1 MKPSPLSKATRTLI
15 DSSLSDIETTLDAD
29 VISFFGEIRTGVD
42 SIMKNIVEELASD
55 DGKHDQ
61 LVVILTTPGGTLNP
75 LERMVTIFRH
85 FYSKVIFIVPDYAYS
100 AGTIL
105 CMSGDEI
112 WMNYYS
118 ALGPIDPQ
126 VPLADGT
133 VVPALGYLDKVNEM
147 IDKSRAGE
155 LTDAEFLLLRDM
167 DLAKLR
173 AFEQAKE
180 LAIDLIEKWLA
191 NYKFK
196 DWVQHS
202 DGAPVTEEE
211 KKQRAR
217 EIASYLSDNNIWKS
231 HSRPISIDELGQ
243 MKLKVRDYTDD
254 AALAELIDTYN
265 ELCMEYI
272 ADQGFGLFFH
282 TRRHL

>member
-1 MKPSPLSKATRTLI
+1 
-15 DSSLSDIETTLDAD
+15 
-29 VISFFGEIRTGVD
+29 
-42 SIMKNIVEELASD
+42 
-55 DGKHDQ
+55 
-61 LVVILTTPGGTLNP
+61 
-75 LERMVTIFRH
+75 
-85 FYSKVIFIVPDYAYS
+85 
-100 AGTIL
+100 
-105 CMSGDEI
+105 
-112 WMNYYS
+112 
-118 ALGPIDPQ
+118 
-126 VPLADGT
+126 
-133 VVPALGYLDKVNEM
+133 M

-155 LTDAEFLLLRDM
+155 LTDADFLLLRDM

-202 DGAPVTEEE
+202 DGTSVTEEE

-217 EIASYLSDNNIWKS
+217 EIASFLSDNNIWKS